1 MRPYRM
7 LCTLVL
13 CLLAPPLLAESIP
26 AAYYSELDG
35 TFNPI
40 LSGRVTLP
48 FNQTGTQLTD
58 IGINAFSEP
67 VEGRITSVA
76 QVDIANA
83 DNNLVGIGLARHTY
97 TGTLD
102 TSFQGTGK
110 RVKDAFLTQVVDAC
124 VDPNGRIVVAG
135 MTPGANGSAGNKDL
149 ALVRFNADGS
159 DDNSFAGDGGV
170 SISIYDAITATEN
183 NEGIN
188 DVDCLSN
195 GNILISGWAEVS
207 GEMRGF
213 VAEIA
218 ANGTAEP
225 IRSYVLSGAG
235 SNSVQ
240 VTMAAEV
247 DTGIVATS
255 LTSGDSDSTTIHFLS
270 PSATSFV
277 ATNGRIGFTIGASI
291 GWCGDP
297 ISPRLVGIALIANGD
312 YVFSGLREDSGGNLV
327 PFLLRVQYGELRKI
341 ACTDID
347 FGAANA
353 WVTPPVVI
361 GDLVFVALGWQPFG
375 SGPLTSRLRAYRTS
389 EDGSAPI
396 AAPGFGVNGM
406 AQWSYPYNS
415 VSANNNRSFVQ
426 RLFPDPA
433 YGLMAVGTRI
443 YNGNDSDVVL
453 ARFGSTGLFN
463 NGFESAEP

>member
-110 RVKDAFLTQVVDAC
+110 RVKDAFLTSVVDAC
-124 VDPNGRIVVAG
+124 KDPNGRIVVAG

-159 DDNSFAGDGGV
+159 DDPSFAGDGGV

-195 GNILISGWAEVS
+195 GNLLIAGWSEVA
-207 GEMRGF
+207 GETRGF
-213 VAEIA
+213 IAEIA
-218 ANGTAEP
+218 STGAATP
-225 IRSYVLSGAG
+225 VRSYNLSDVGDNA
-235 SNSVQ
+235 VQ
-240 VTMAAEV
+240 FTMAAEI
-247 DTGIVATS
+247 DTGIVAVSRRT
-255 LTSGDSDSTTIHFLS
+255 GASDSATFYFMN
-270 PSATSFV
+270 PSAGSYV
-277 ATNGRIGFTIGASI
+277 ANPERLGFAIGEDVS
-291 GWCGDP
+291 WCGAP
-297 ISPRLVGIALIANGD
+297 ISPRLVGVARIADGD
-312 YVFSGLREDSGGNLV
+312 YAFSGLREDSGGNLV

-406 AQWSYPYNS
+406 AQWSYPYNPAS
-415 VSANNNRSFVQ
+415 SNNNRSIVQ
-426 RLFPDPA
+426 RLFVDPG
-433 YGLMAVGTRI
+433 YGLMAVGSRI
-443 YNGNDSDVVL
+443 WNGNDTDVVL
-453 ARFGSTGLFN
+453 ARFGSAGVFN
-463 NGFESAEP
+463 DGYETVAP